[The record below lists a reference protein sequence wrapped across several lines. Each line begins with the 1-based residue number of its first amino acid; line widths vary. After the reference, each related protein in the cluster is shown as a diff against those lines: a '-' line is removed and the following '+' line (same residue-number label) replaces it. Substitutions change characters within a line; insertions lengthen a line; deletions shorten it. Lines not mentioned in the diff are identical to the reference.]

1 MRIKR
6 NSLIVFTGMLIC
18 ILAFGSLPS
27 CSPNMVAP
35 PKKSQ
40 KKTSM
45 SNWKNPKK
53 VNPTCFLLQQEK
65 DGKEIIGN
73 FLYTDDLK

>member
-27 CSPNMVAP
+27 CSPKYGCPTEEIA
-35 PKKSQ
+35 KKDINEQLEKS
-40 KKTSM
+40 KKGK
-45 SNWKNPKK
+45 SNLFSPSARKK
-53 VNPTCFLLQQEK
+53 MAK
-65 DGKEIIGN
+65 K
-73 FLYTDDLK
+73 